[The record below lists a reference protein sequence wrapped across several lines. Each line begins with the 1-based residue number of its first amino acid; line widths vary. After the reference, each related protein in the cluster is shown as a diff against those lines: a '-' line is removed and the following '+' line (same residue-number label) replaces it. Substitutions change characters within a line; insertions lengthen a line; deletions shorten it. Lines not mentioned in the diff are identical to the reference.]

1 VELIIIFHYTNKII
15 KNKIKVNIKSFLKK
29 MICELIVI
37 ALLYCLIS
45 GKYKDY
51 VTLKIPI
58 PGINSPLINQ
68 PTKVVYTP
76 VNSPSTLI

>member
-1 VELIIIFHYTNKII
+1 
-15 KNKIKVNIKSFLKK
+15 

-68 PTKVVYTP
+68 PGKIVYTP
-76 VNSPSTLI
+76 VNSLSTLI